1 MASMASGSSDD
12 MSCCDERE
20 STFSHCPSET
30 VTSTSS
36 NDESSDRRG
45 HRLKQKRKATRK
57 NYFQG

>member
-20 STFSHCPSET
+20 SSDCTSET

-36 NDESSDRRG
+36 NDESSDPRG
-45 HRLKQKRKATRK
+45 HRLKQKRKATRQ
-57 NYFQG
+57 NYFQ